1 MNTSLL
7 KKCLDE
13 LSADHPRLDYMKGIL
28 ETLIEMS
35 SNTTSILSYPS
46 IPVYTPPYVVT
57 SSTMNLKEADKA
69 IDEVIPDFLKPGPT
83 GKMQDE

>member
-13 LSADHPRLDYMKGIL
+13 LSSEKPRLDYMKGIL

-35 SNTTSILSYPS
+35 SGLSTPVYPS
-46 IPVYTPPYVVT
+46 SFKHSFVVSSNPFFSAALRFFTP
-57 SSTMNLKEADKA
+57 L
-69 IDEVIPDFLKPGPT
+69 I
-83 GKMQDE
+83 